1 MTSTITMAAVQD
13 AKDPKNT
20 IFTINAVRVN
30 NTTSPEEKR
39 HGSMHY
45 TVCCPVKE
53 IYHLGLEDNVR
64 DYYGSPEVKKNLTS
78 IHKEIKS
85 SFEKS
90 RTRFIQRHAGFTIV
104 CNSIV
109 VPETKEF
116 GINTI
121 KMTGASLINGA
132 QSQGIIREISEE
144 YGGELDGTN
153 IRVEIIVESNQ
164 DEVKEIAIARN
175 TSNNVSVLS
184 RMGTRG
190 CFKVLAENM
199 IDMLGE
205 EDGKI
210 QISET
215 DDAIDT
221 RTLLQAIKVMTP
233 ESLEED
239 HRYKKL
245 KKSAVSPYSSKAGV
259 LTEFRT
265 MITDNKNGGYDDML
279 NFYHSFSGHAWK
291 LFQSWTT
298 DMDWKPFLKKA
309 EALGV
314 FKEKE
319 DTFSASLGV
328 IYPVLYGLKNFL
340 EYDTGAWKF
349 NLPANFDKK
358 AYMEHVVNL
367 FNERREGGA
376 NGDPQT
382 FGKSEANY
390 LKLDKYIDRTYMR

>member
-144 YGGELDGTN
+144 YGGELDDTN

-190 CFKVLAENM
+190 CFDVLAENM

-233 ESLEED
+233 ETLEED
-239 HRYKKL
+239 QRYKKL
-245 KKSAVSPYSSKAGV
+245 KKSAVSSYSSNA
-259 LTEFRT
+259 
-265 MITDNKNGGYDDML
+265 
-279 NFYHSFSGHAWK
+279 HS
-291 LFQSWTT
+291 
-298 DMDWKPFLKKA
+298 
-309 EALGV
+309 
-314 FKEKE
+314 
-319 DTFSASLGV
+319 
-328 IYPVLYGLKNFL
+328 
-340 EYDTGAWKF
+340 
-349 NLPANFDKK
+349 
-358 AYMEHVVNL
+358 VNL
-367 FNERREGGA
+367 A
-376 NGDPQT
+376 T
-382 FGKSEANY
+382 SSE
-390 LKLDKYIDRTYMR
+390 